1 MAKKKP
7 GLGPMGLSSLL
18 DKSSATKEADASN
31 NEPHADGQLRD
42 LPLEYLQPG
51 QYQPRKQMDKE
62 PLDELAQSIREQG
75 VMQPI
80 LVRPIGKKRYEIIA
94 GERRWRASQM
104 AQKETIPA
112 VVRDLNDQAAIALA
126 LIENLQRE
134 DLNPM
139 EEAEALFRLQKE
151 FELTQEEVA
160 KAVGKSRVTVA
171 NMLRLMKLDDKVKT
185 YLTSGQIE
193 MGHARAVLSL
203 DANQQCDLSSEIIAK
218 KLNVRQTEARVKSL
232 LNPEAKKPKDVA
244 ENADIKRLERVLG
257 DRLGAQID
265 IKHSAKGNGK
275 LVIGYGDLNEL
286 EGILK
291 RIK

>member
-1 MAKKKP
+1 MAKRKP
-7 GLGPMGLSSLL
+7 GLGMGLDSLL
-18 DKSSATKEADASN
+18 SKSTNTKDIEANSSELIASG
-31 NEPHADGQLRD
+31 ELRN

-51 QYQPRKQMDKE
+51 QYQPRKQMAQE

-80 LVRPIGKKRYEIIA
+80 LVRSISKKRYEIIA

-104 AQKETIPA
+104 AQQETIPA
-112 VVRDLNDQAAIALA
+112 VVRELNDQAAIALA

-160 KAVGKSRVTVA
+160 KAVGKSRASVA
-171 NMLRLMKLDDKVKT
+171 NMLRLMKLDEKVKISLAT
-185 YLTSGQIE
+185 GQIE
-193 MGHARAVLSL
+193 MGHARAMLSL
-203 DANQQCDLSSEIIAK
+203 DASQQRELSKEIAAK
-218 KLNVRQTEARVKSL
+218 KFTVRQTEAKVKAL
-232 LNPEAKKPKDVA
+232 LNPKSEKPA
-244 ENADIKRLERVLG
+244 APENADIKRLERVLG

>member
-18 DKSSATKEADASN
+18 DKSSSMTQTDVDQTELRAN
-31 NEPHADGQLRD
+31 GQLHD
-42 LPLEYLQPG
+42 LPVEYLQPG
-51 QYQPRKQMDKE
+51 QYQPRKQMDQASLE
-62 PLDELAQSIREQG
+62 ELAESIREQG

-80 LVRPIGKKRYEIIA
+80 LVRPIAKKRYEIIA
-94 GERRWRASQM
+94 GERRWRASQI

-112 VVRDLNDQAAIALA
+112 IVRELDDHSAIALA

-139 EEAEALFRLQKE
+139 EEAEALHRLQKE

-160 KAVGKSRVTVA
+160 KAVGKNRATVA
-171 NMLRLMKLDDKVKT
+171 NMLRLIKLDNKVKQQ
-185 YLTSGQIE
+185 LAEGLLE

-203 DANQQCDLSSEIIAK
+203 QEDQQRDLANEVVTK
-218 KLNVRQTEARVKSL
+218 KLNVRQTEARVKAL
-232 LNPEAKKPKDVA
+232 LNPNKDKPKIA

-265 IKHSAKGNGK
+265 IKHNAKGGGK

-286 EGILK
+286 EGILS